1 MYHGKLL
8 SKYKIKRK
16 GVYNMADK
24 LDDNKIATL
33 TGIAIQDDETF
44 KSEGGFIPER
54 DQYYFQMQ
62 QGGNVFLVGFKDLL
76 TCLRLLEK
84 IGEIPEIG
92 DKWWLQMATLYGN
105 DIIMVEFK
113 KTE

>member
-16 GVYNMADK
+16 GVHNMAEK
-24 LDDNKIATL
+24 LDGNKIAML

-54 DQYYFQMQ
+54 DQ
-62 QGGNVFLVGFKDLL
+62 
-76 TCLRLLEK
+76 
-84 IGEIPEIG
+84 
-92 DKWWLQMATLYGN
+92 
-105 DIIMVEFK
+105 
-113 KTE
+113 